1 MPNVKYLAFGT
12 PNTKKSF
19 LWGVLNPINFDTH
32 EQFYLIFGTIQ
43 TDVLKKIFI
52 SSLFF
57 YYFSFFSL
65 LLFLLSSSVCSLSL
79 VTPSSL
85 FLLLSSQHLYHMA
98 SGFFFSIHFL
108 CTSFS
113 LFYLFFPITI
123 SLSLSLSL
131 LSIAF
136 IADLH
141 SSRPIPFTTS
151 HLVMTESWSASTITP
166 SPSLSTLVST
176 KKKAI
181 SIRYSRMCLR
191 DSGGYVIEETVA
203 GKCEE
208 GDFGTRLW
216 VCLIWDGFWGLWMW
230 WVVVDFFF
238 PSCVVLCF
246 VCVCVWFFFFFS
258 FLFF

>member
-1 MPNVKYLAFGT
+1 M
-12 PNTKKSF
+12 
-19 LWGVLNPINFDTH
+19 
-32 EQFYLIFGTIQ
+32 
-43 TDVLKKIFI
+43 LKKIFI

-79 VTPSSL
+79 ITPSSL
-85 FLLLSSQHLYHMA
+85 FLLLSSQHLHHMA
-98 SGFFFSIHFL
+98 SGFFFFFHSLSLHLFL
-108 CTSFS
+108 SLLFIFS
-113 LFYLFFPITI
+113 YHYL

-203 GKCEE
+203 GKSEE

-216 VCLIWDGFWGLWMW
+216 VCFIWDGF
-230 WVVVDFFF
+230 
-238 PSCVVLCF
+238 
-246 VCVCVWFFFFFS
+246 
-258 FLFF
+258 

>member
-1 MPNVKYLAFGT
+1 MHYKCDRGLRFVCSSYKSITIRCVKC
-12 PNTKKSF
+12 
-19 LWGVLNPINFDTH
+19 
-32 EQFYLIFGTIQ
+32 QIFGVWHTKHQKILLMRYSKSYKFWHTWTILFDLWNN
-43 TDVLKKIFI
+43 TDRCAKKIFI

-79 VTPSSL
+79 ITPFSL
-85 FLLLSSQHLYHMA
+85 FLLLSSQHLHHMA

-113 LFYLFFPITI
+113 LFYLFFPITL

-151 HLVMTESWSASTITP
+151 HLVMTKSWSASTITL

-181 SIRYSRMCLR
+181 LIRYSQMCLR
-191 DSGGYVIEETVA
+191 DSGG
-203 GKCEE
+203 
-208 GDFGTRLW
+208 
-216 VCLIWDGFWGLWMW
+216 
-230 WVVVDFFF
+230 
-238 PSCVVLCF
+238 
-246 VCVCVWFFFFFS
+246 
-258 FLFF
+258 

>member
-1 MPNVKYLAFGT
+1 M
-12 PNTKKSF
+12 
-19 LWGVLNPINFDTH
+19 
-32 EQFYLIFGTIQ
+32 
-43 TDVLKKIFI
+43 LKKIFI

-113 LFYLFFPITI
+113 LFYLFFPLTI

-131 LSIAF
+131 SFLSIAF

-181 SIRYSRMCLR
+181 SIRYSWMCLR
-191 DSGGYVIEETVA
+191 DSGG
-203 GKCEE
+203 
-208 GDFGTRLW
+208 
-216 VCLIWDGFWGLWMW
+216 
-230 WVVVDFFF
+230 
-238 PSCVVLCF
+238 
-246 VCVCVWFFFFFS
+246 
-258 FLFF
+258 